1 MSTMTLYCT
10 RLALEQTLL
19 TKIEQN
25 SLLIITGP
33 KRSGKTALLKQLA
46 QKCKYPHRLIQLEP
60 LACTPEIFRT
70 EFSRIASTIIPNLSQ
85 HKTPIESV
93 ADALRERS
101 GDSLLFLDDIMELK
115 ALSSFP
121 KVEQPLERIL
131 DALKHSRG
139 KTIATSRFAYSMKK
153 HFPEM
158 TQITIPPLSPDELK
172 IAGLREPELLLA
184 VTGGLVGHISQLAEG
199 NIELELGKK
208 LIAGEVL
215 EAECRA
221 TMSELLHRARGYGA
235 CKAILKILAS
245 EEALTLTEVSKRIER
260 TPGST
265 RDYLKWLE
273 EVDLIITRKK
283 RFYYLDPI
291 LRLWVKLYFTGEPP
305 TAEQIELEV
314 RSHIKSC
321 QPITKHPVIE
331 PSSETFDD
339 FMEID

>member
-1 MSTMTLYCT
+1 MSTMTLYLT
-10 RLALEQTLL
+10 RLELEQTLL

-60 LACTPEIFRT
+60 LACTPEILRT
-70 EFSRIASTIIPNLSQ
+70 EFSRIASTIIPKISQ

-101 GDSLLFLDDIMELK
+101 EDSLLFLDDIMELK

-121 KVEQPLERIL
+121 KVEQPLERVL
-131 DALKHSRG
+131 DALQQSRG
-139 KTIATSRFAYSMKK
+139 RTVATSRFAYSMKK
-153 HFPEM
+153 HFPEI
-158 TQITIPPLSPDELK
+158 TQVTIPPLSTEELK
-172 IAGLREPELLLA
+172 AAGVRETELLLA
-184 VTGGLVGHISQLAEG
+184 VTGGLAGHISQLAEG
-199 NIELELGKK
+199 NIELELVKK
-208 LIAGEVL
+208 LTAGEVI

-221 TMSELLHRARGYGA
+221 TMSELLYRARGYGA

-291 LRLWVKLYFTGEPP
+291 LRLWVKIYFTGEPP

-321 QPITKHPVIE
+321 QPITKRPFIE